1 MNSNKQ
7 QKISEMNSDIYQMNC
22 TSTILKTPSNNK
34 FNKQDNKQLRDLLLK
49 YSVIEED
56 DSKFNFKQEDSQN
69 SNNLDSQKSTFL
81 SQYRRNINY
90 VKRNDYGMEEEEE
103 EQKEV
108 NFSGRDVFGNAF
120 SKLLKTKSKDKQS
133 LFGYFSPREIN
144 PPYMVNQE
152 LQYELQDE
160 AYILET
166 DKKDEDRNNIWNTDA
181 APFDQENIKKK
192 QFQIT
197 SSSSIDSS
205 QSRDQDDKSNNL
217 NKKRNIKR
225 PLTSIGQLNKKTKNN
240 FTLNLA
246 VDQKQKKGIAKQD
259 FTPTKAKPLEGKSV
273 FVDVYT
279 NDRENI
285 SNSVHSILNK
295 LGADIKKK
303 FTKNV
308 DLVIWKDGS
317 DKNYEN
323 AHNQKIPILNI
334 HWLEKCLLENKFVET
349 TPEYLVPKPQKTVND
364 LSTRVDKIYQKYEKN
379 KEKEI
384 KKKAKAESI
393 PIQYKKKDDS
403 FEEDSILD
411 SWQKTF
417 YYQQLQ
423 QKQLKDEI
431 RCQEELEQYYHDIIQ
446 ECYQGKFTTKW
457 LKRKNQESLIEKYE
471 QTNFNMEN
479 IIAYNTQLN
488 KDPQISVHT
497 SSLPDLAE
505 EKILFVGMDSIKK
518 QQKTMQDFFCMN
530 KITANTNKENN
541 TNNLKDQK
549 QQEQKQSN
557 DKFVT
562 KTEQQIN
569 IQNKMEVESEGQ
581 MSQQSSQAKQ
591 VKSIELSSQK
601 SLLFT
606 AKKPI
611 PQTSQNSTS
620 QKSSL
625 ADLLSK
631 KKSTIATGS
640 LLSQKKL
647 VFPSNSV
654 HNNNINNSS
663 SLMRFGFSFQKI
675 QKQNSINSDNQD
687 KNKKIGYI
695 NLSQNQI
702 QQLQNCQSLY
712 LKSYQ
717 LCEEKDQ
724 FQEDVIIVGNQITN
738 SQHNAKGN
746 NSSLNQLRIL
756 SLLTSGKE
764 ILNFKWIEDCNTV
777 KGEIPLED
785 YREYNSD
792 WNKNIFTGF
801 DFSIYLDQVQRKN
814 KEIMK
819 QKLETERVIKYF
831 GGRVLENSKNANYT
845 IFFKQYSKLPQGYD
859 ASNCVSEK
867 WVFDSIFNKSILSK
881 QQYLA
886 VQ

>member
-1 MNSNKQ
+1 
-7 QKISEMNSDIYQMNC
+7 MNC

-81 SQYRRNINY
+81 SQYRRNINQI
-90 VKRNDYGMEEEEE
+90 KRNDYDMDEEEE
-103 EQKEV
+103 EQMERGV
-108 NFSGRDVFGNAF
+108 QCSGRNIFGNTF
-120 SKLLKTKSKDKQS
+120 SKLLKTKSKEKQN

-144 PPYMVNQE
+144 PPYLLNQD
-152 LQYELQDE
+152 LQYELQDD
-160 AYILET
+160 AYFQET
-166 DKKDEDRNNIWNTDA
+166 DKKDEDRINIWNTDA
-181 APFDQENIKKK
+181 APFDQENIKQK

-197 SSSSIDSS
+197 SSSSIESS
-205 QSRDQDDKSNNL
+205 QSRDQDNKSNNL
-217 NKKRNIKR
+217 NKKRNINR
-225 PLTSIGQLNKKTKNN
+225 SLTSIGQLNKKTKNN

-246 VDQKQKKGIAKQD
+246 ADQKQKKGINKQE

-295 LGADIKKK
+295 LGADVKKK

-317 DKNYEN
+317 DKSYEN
-323 AHNQKIPILNI
+323 ALNQKIPILNI

-349 TPEYLVPKPQKTVND
+349 TPEYLVPKPSKTVND

-393 PIQYKKKDDS
+393 PIQYKRKDDS

-457 LKRKNQESLIEKYE
+457 QKRRNQESLIEKYE
-471 QTNFNMEN
+471 QINFNIDSITAQN
-479 IIAYNTQLN
+479 QQINQ
-488 KDPQISVHT
+488 DPQISVHT
-497 SSLPDLAE
+497 SSLPDSAE
-505 EKILFVGMDSIKK
+505 EKILFVGMDSMKK

-530 KITANTNKENN
+530 KMIANANQESN
-541 TNNLKDQK
+541 TTNLKDQK
-549 QQEQKQSN
+549 LQEQKQQN
-557 DKFVT
+557 EKLAI
-562 KTEQQIN
+562 KTEQQEN
-569 IQNKMEVESEGQ
+569 MQNKIEVESEGQ
-581 MSQQSSQAKQ
+581 TSQQSSQTKQ
-591 VKSIELSSQK
+591 MKSIELSSQK
-601 SLLFT
+601 NILLT

-611 PQTSQNSTS
+611 PQTSQTSTT
-620 QKSSL
+620 QKSSRS
-625 ADLLSK
+625 DLLSK
-631 KKSTIATGS
+631 KKSTISNGS
-640 LLSQKKL
+640 LISQKKL
-647 VFPSNSV
+647 VFGSSSV
-654 HNNNINNSS
+654 HNNNNSN
-663 SLMRFGFSFQKI
+663 LMRFGFSFQKI
-675 QKQNSINSDNQD
+675 QKQSSINSENQEQ
-687 KNKKIGYI
+687 NKKIGYI

-702 QQLQNCQSLY
+702 QQLLNCQNLY
-712 LKSYQ
+712 LKNYQ
-717 LCEEKDQ
+717 LCEEKDH
-724 FQEDVIIVGNQITN
+724 FQEDIIVIGNQSAN
-738 SQHNAKGN
+738 SQHSTKGN

-756 SLLTSGKE
+756 SLVTSGKE
-764 ILNFKWIEDCNTV
+764 ILNFKWIEDCITA
-777 KGEIPLED
+777 KGEVPLQD
-785 YREYNSD
+785 YREYTVD
-792 WNKNIFTGF
+792 WNKNIFIGF
-801 DFSIYLDQVQRKN
+801 DFSIYLDQAQRKN
-814 KEIMK
+814 TEIMK
-819 QKLETERVIKYF
+819 QKQEIESVIKYF
-831 GGRVLENSKNANYT
+831 GGRVLENSKNSNYT
-845 IFFKQYSKLPQGYD
+845 IFFKQYSKVPQGYD

-867 WVFDSIFNKSILSK
+867 WVFDSIFNKNILSK

-886 VQ
+886 IQ